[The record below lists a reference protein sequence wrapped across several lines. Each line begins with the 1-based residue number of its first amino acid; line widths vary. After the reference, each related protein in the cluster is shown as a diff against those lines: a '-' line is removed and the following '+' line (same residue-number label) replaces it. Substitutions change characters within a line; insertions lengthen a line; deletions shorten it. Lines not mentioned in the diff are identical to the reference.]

1 MEEWYYTSNG
11 ERVGPVRADK
21 LKALASSGSLGPDDL
36 VWKQGMNGWI
46 KASRVKGLLPITP
59 QADAAPPI
67 LPAIDVSVLRPPS
80 PNNSGDVLPNKGIN
94 PLVAAAASFFCT
106 PLGHILL
113 GQTRKGVFIL
123 IAAVLGLCAC
133 CVGSTVVVILGLID
147 SYTVAKAVEMGQQV
161 GVNEYRVELLYKI
174 MRFLDKTATYRP

>member
-67 LPAIDVSVLRPPS
+67 LPAIDVSVSRPPS

-94 PLVAAAASFFCT
+94 PLVAAAASFFARLSGTFC
-106 PLGHILL
+106 
-113 GQTRKGVFIL
+113 
-123 IAAVLGLCAC
+123 
-133 CVGSTVVVILGLID
+133 
-147 SYTVAKAVEMGQQV
+147 
-161 GVNEYRVELLYKI
+161 
-174 MRFLDKTATYRP
+174 